1 MHKKGS
7 VLREFPILIVVALLV
22 SLIIKTFLVQFFYI
36 PSGSMETTLQIKD
49 RVAVNKVPFLSKT
62 IKRGDIVVFRDPA
75 HWLPDAIAGDES
87 TVIIKIKES
96 LIAVGVLPDPAKQHL
111 VKRVIGVAGDHV
123 VCCDNNKLITVNG
136 VAIHEPYIF
145 KGDNPS
151 DSNFDVTVP
160 KGKIW
165 VMGDHRGASAD
176 SRFHTD
182 DINKGMV
189 PVSKVVGRVVLVI
202 WPWRDA
208 TIVPRIDALKSN

>member
-1 MHKKGS
+1 MSKKGS
-7 VLREFPILIVVALLV
+7 ILREFPILVIVALLV

-36 PSGSMETTLQIKD
+36 PSGSMESTLQVHD

-62 IKRGDIVVFRDPA
+62 IKRGDIVVFRDTA
-75 HWLPDAIAGDES
+75 HWLPDPMSSGEPIVLA
-87 TVIIKIKES
+87 KITEG
-96 LIAVGVLPDPAKQHL
+96 LIAVGVLPNPAKQHL

-151 DSNFDVTVP
+151 DMNFDVTVP
-160 KGKIW
+160 KGMLW

-176 SRFHTD
+176 SRYHLD

-189 PVSKVVGRVVLVI
+189 PVSKVVGRVVSVI
-202 WPWRDA
+202 WPWRNA
-208 TIVPRIDALKSN
+208 TIVHRIDVLK

>member
-7 VLREFPILIVVALLV
+7 VLREFPILVVVALLV
-22 SLIIKTFLVQFFYI
+22 SLLIKTFLVQFFYI

-49 RVAVNKVPFLSKT
+49 RVAVNKVPFMSKT

-75 HWLPDAIAGDES
+75 HWLPEAEAGGESIA
-87 TVIIKIKES
+87 VAKIKEG
-96 LIAVGVLPDPAKQHL
+96 LIAVGILPDPAKQHL
-111 VKRVIGVAGDHV
+111 VKRIIGVAGDHV

-136 VAIHEPYIF
+136 VAINEPYIY

-151 DSNFDVTVP
+151 DMNFDVTVP

-165 VMGDHRGASAD
+165 VMGDHRAASAD
-176 SRFHTD
+176 SRYHTD

-189 PVSKVVGRVVLVI
+189 PISTVVGRVVAVI

-208 TIVPRIDALKSN
+208 TIVQRIDVLK